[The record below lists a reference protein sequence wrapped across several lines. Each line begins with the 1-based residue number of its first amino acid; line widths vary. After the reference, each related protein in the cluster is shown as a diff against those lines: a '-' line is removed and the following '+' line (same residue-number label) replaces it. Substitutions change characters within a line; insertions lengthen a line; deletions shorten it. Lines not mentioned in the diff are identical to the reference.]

1 MVHLCKFT
9 ETVYLWNMV
18 IFHTAMLNHQR
29 VPDYWESLLGSPGRI
44 INDVSNKTSPCKVCA
59 NICYH
64 QPYIP
69 FKADM
74 LYTNIQI
81 IYIHIC
87 IYIYT
92 YIYTHIYI
100 YVYIYIY
107 GMEHQGPAGSH
118 RAFCFTEG
126 LCKKSFPAAWP
137 PKKTSLRFSR
147 GCPWDVPWNTNKS
160 RRWMNLMYAC
170 IYIHIYIIYI
180 LYIYILYIHIIY
192 KYISVC
198 VIVPYMNTVIYIT
211 WLFEQTGTIVA
222 H

>member
-81 IYIHIC
+81 IYIYVY
-87 IYIYT
+87 IYIYI

-100 YVYIYIY
+100 Y
-107 GMEHQGPAGSH
+107 
-118 RAFCFTEG
+118 T
-126 LCKKSFPAAWP
+126 
-137 PKKTSLRFSR
+137 
-147 GCPWDVPWNTNKS
+147 
-160 RRWMNLMYAC
+160 C
-170 IYIHIYIIYI
+170 IYIWDGTSRASRQPPC
-180 LYIYILYIHIIY
+180 L
-192 KYISVC
+192 
-198 VIVPYMNTVIYIT
+198 
-211 WLFEQTGTIVA
+211 LFHGRSLQEEFPSSLAAQENLFTFFQGLPLRRA
-222 H
+222 MEHKQKS